1 MEPDPP
7 AVDSVVAADLY
18 PPDAPTDPSAVPPTL
33 ERELAKEQGTSRAAD
48 SRGHR
53 TIAGAVLLGIF
64 LGFVL
69 LMALSTAM
77 FHAFRNIA
85 VTPASLLGAPH
96 NEQLVVG
103 AAQAVDHCGLADYPR
118 LSVEELRR
126 VQDIAF
132 TVNGAFHFYR
142 VASIH
147 QTRGGAVRIEAE
159 DGT

>member
-1 MEPDPP
+1 MTGEPSMRRSFQDYPCGPRSPRARYCAAKDWERRP
-7 AVDSVVAADLY
+7 AEMIFHSVVAADLY

-103 AAQAVDHCGLADYPR
+103 AAQAVDHC
-118 LSVEELRR
+118 
-126 VQDIAF
+126 QK
-132 TVNGAFHFYR
+132 GATFGR
-142 VASIH
+142 SPL
-147 QTRGGAVRIEAE
+147 
-159 DGT
+159 